1 MCCDMDDDYI
11 ASGSGDGT
19 VRVWKILT
27 ADCEEVLDG
36 GISEVV
42 SLLVQYT
49 NSLFWFISA
58 TCQLLVLVY
67 YCNMSTPC
75 FSLLVQHTNSF

>member
-42 SLLVQYT
+42 CLLVQYT
-49 NSLFWFISA
+49 NSLF
-58 TCQLLVLVY
+58 
-67 YCNMSTPC
+67 
-75 FSLLVQHTNSF
+75 